1 MAVYNKIQSLKRKK
15 LELSTDIDSLTAS
28 SNQLAEKAEI
38 SRDMSILVKSTAM
51 RKVCKE
57 KTAKM
62 TAGQAVG
69 RQAPWAEKLWISFI
83 S

>member
-1 MAVYNKIQSLKRKK
+1 
-15 LELSTDIDSLTAS
+15 LSTDIDSLTAL

-51 RKVCKE
+51 RKACKE

-69 RQAPWAEKLWISFI
+69 RQAP
-83 S
+83 